1 MFKIVDKDKMK
12 NRSDKDDADQSVDH
26 QDVEKQETPEDQPE
40 LSLDEQLAKAQEEA
54 SKNWDK
60 VLRLQAEI
68 ENLRKRT
75 LRDVENASRGSIERV
90 IMEML
95 PILDSFELGLDLKTE
110 TIDEYKTF
118 KEGQEASMMLMNS
131 LFNKLSIETI
141 DPSEMR
147 YDPGL
152 HEVISTQEDDSVEP
166 GYIIKVIQ
174 KGYRL
179 KERLLR
185 PARVIVRAEKNK
197 KDSPT

>member
-1 MFKIVDKDKMK
+1 
-12 NRSDKDDADQSVDH
+12 
-26 QDVEKQETPEDQPE
+26 
-40 LSLDEQLAKAQEEA
+40 
-54 SKNWDK
+54 
-60 VLRLQAEI
+60 
-68 ENLRKRT
+68 
-75 LRDVENASRGSIERV
+75 
-90 IMEML
+90 
-95 PILDSFELGLDLKTE
+95 
-110 TIDEYKTF
+110 
-118 KEGQEASMMLMNS
+118 MMLMNS

-141 DPSEMR
+141 DPSEMK

>member
-12 NRSDKDDADQSVDH
+12 NRSNNDDADQSVDH
-26 QDVEKQETPEDQPE
+26 QDVEKQQTPGDQSE
-40 LSLDEQLAKAQEEA
+40 LSLDEQLAKSQEEA

-90 IMEML
+90 MMEML

-110 TIDEYKTF
+110 TMNEYKTF

-147 YDPGL
+147 YDPEL
-152 HEVISTQEDDSVEP
+152 HEVVGTQEDNSVEP
-166 GYIIKVIQ
+166 GYIIQVIQ

-185 PARVIVRAEKNK
+185 PARVIVCVEKE
-197 KDSPT
+197 

>member
-1 MFKIVDKDKMK
+1 MK
-12 NRSDKDDADQSVDH
+12 NITNNDDADQSVDL
-26 QDVEKQETPEDQPE
+26 QDEDKQECSQDQSE
-40 LSLDEQLAKAQEEA
+40 MSLDEQLAKSQEEA

-75 LRDVENASRGSIERV
+75 FRDIENASRGSIERV
-90 IMEML
+90 IMEIL
-95 PILDSFELGLDLKTE
+95 PILDSFELGLNLKTE
-110 TIDEYKTF
+110 TIEEYKTF
-118 KEGQEASMMLMNS
+118 KEGQEASMMLMKS

-147 YDPGL
+147 YDPEL
-152 HEVISTQEDDSVEP
+152 HEVIGTQEDDSVEP

-185 PARVIVRAEKNK
+185 PARVIVCAEKNK
-197 KDSPT
+197 DEPST

>member
-1 MFKIVDKDKMK
+1 MK
-12 NRSDKDDADQSVDH
+12 NRSDKDDTDQSVDH
-26 QDVEKQETPEDQPE
+26 QDVGKQETPEDQSK
-40 LSLDEQLAKAQEEA
+40 LSLDEQLAKSQEQA

-147 YDPGL
+147 YDHEL

-185 PARVIVRAEKNK
+185 PARVIVCAEKNK
-197 KDSPT
+197 KDSLT

>member
-12 NRSDKDDADQSVDH
+12 NRSDKDDADQSLDH
-26 QDVEKQETPEDQPE
+26 QDVEKQETPEDQSE
-40 LSLDEQLAKAQEEA
+40 LSLDEQLAKSQEEA

>member
-1 MFKIVDKDKMK
+1 MK
-12 NRSDKDDADQSVDH
+12 NRSDKDDTDQSVDH
-26 QDVEKQETPEDQPE
+26 QNVEKQETPEDQSE
-40 LSLDEQLAKAQEEA
+40 LGLDEQLVKSQEEA

-90 IMEML
+90 MMEML
-95 PILDSFELGLDLKTE
+95 PILDSFELGLNLKTE

-131 LFNKLSIETI
+131 LFYKLSIETI

-147 YDPGL
+147 YDPEL

-166 GYIIKVIQ
+166 GYIIQVIQ

-185 PARVIVRAEKNK
+185 PARVIVCAEKNK

>member
-1 MFKIVDKDKMK
+1 MK
-12 NRSDKDDADQSVDH
+12 NSTNNDDADQSVDL
-26 QDVEKQETPEDQPE
+26 QDEDKQGSSQDQSE
-40 LSLDEQLAKAQEEA
+40 LSLDEQLAKSQEEA

-75 LRDVENASRGSIERV
+75 FRDIENASRGSIERV
-90 IMEML
+90 IMEIL
-95 PILDSFELGLDLKTE
+95 PILDSFELGLSLKTE
-110 TIDEYKTF
+110 TIEQYKTF
-118 KEGQEASMMLMNS
+118 KEGQEASMMLMSS

-147 YDPGL
+147 YDPEL
-152 HEVISTQEDDSVEP
+152 HEVISTQEDDSIEP
-166 GYIIKVIQ
+166 DYIIKVIQ

-185 PARVIVRAEKNK
+185 PARVIVCAEKK
-197 KDSPT
+197 KDEPST

>member
-1 MFKIVDKDKMK
+1 MK
-12 NRSDKDDADQSVDH
+12 KNTNNDDADQSVDL
-26 QDVEKQETPEDQPE
+26 QEEDKQESSQEQSE
-40 LSLDEQLAKAQEEA
+40 LSLDDQLVKSKEEA

-75 LRDVENASRGSIERV
+75 FRYIENASRGSIERV
-90 IMEML
+90 IMEIL

-110 TIDEYKTF
+110 TIEEYKTF

-131 LFNKLSIETI
+131 LFSKLSIETI
-141 DPSEMR
+141 DQSEMR

-152 HEVISTQEDDSVEP
+152 HEVISTQEDDSIEP
-166 GYIIKVIQ
+166 GYIIQVIQ

-185 PARVIVRAEKNK
+185 PARVIVCAEKNK
-197 KDSPT
+197 DESST

>member
-1 MFKIVDKDKMK
+1 MKKSNNNDDVDHSVDLQDEDKQE
-12 NRSDKDDADQSVDH
+12 SSQDQS
-26 QDVEKQETPEDQPE
+26 EM
-40 LSLDEQLAKAQEEA
+40 SLDEQLTKSQEEA
-54 SKNWDK
+54 SINWDK

-75 LRDVENASRGSIERV
+75 FRDIENASRGSIERV
-90 IMEML
+90 IMEIL
-95 PILDSFELGLDLKTE
+95 PILDSFELGLSLKTE
-110 TIDEYKTF
+110 TIEQYKTF
-118 KEGQEASMMLMNS
+118 KEGQEASMMLMSS

-147 YDPGL
+147 YDPEL

-179 KERLLR
+179 QERLLR
-185 PARVIVRAEKNK
+185 PARVIVCAEKI
-197 KDSPT
+197 KDEPST

>member
-12 NRSDKDDADQSVDH
+12 NRSNKDDADQSVDH
-26 QDVEKQETPEDQPE
+26 QDVEKQQTPEDQSE
-40 LSLDEQLAKAQEEA
+40 LSLDEQLAKSQEEA

-75 LRDVENASRGSIERV
+75 FRDVENASRGSIERV
-90 IMEML
+90 MMEML

-131 LFNKLSIETI
+131 LFYKLSIETI

-147 YDPGL
+147 YDPEL
-152 HEVISTQEDDSVEP
+152 HEVISTQEDDLVEP

-185 PARVIVRAEKNK
+185 PARVIVCAEKNK
-197 KDSPT
+197 KDSLT

>member
-1 MFKIVDKDKMK
+1 MK
-12 NRSDKDDADQSVDH
+12 NRSDKDDTDQSVDH
-26 QDVEKQETPEDQPE
+26 QNVEKQETPEDQSE
-40 LSLDEQLAKAQEEA
+40 LSLDEQLAKSQEEA
-54 SKNWDK
+54 AKNWDK

-75 LRDVENASRGSIERV
+75 LRDIENASRGSIERV

-131 LFNKLSIETI
+131 LFYKLSIETI

-147 YDPGL
+147 YDPEL

-185 PARVIVRAEKNK
+185 PARVIVCAEKNK

>member
-1 MFKIVDKDKMK
+1 MK
-12 NRSDKDDADQSVDH
+12 NSTNNDDADQSVDL
-26 QDVEKQETPEDQPE
+26 QDEDNQESPQEQSE
-40 LSLDEQLAKAQEEA
+40 LSLDDQLFKSKEEA

-75 LRDVENASRGSIERV
+75 FRDIENASRGSIERV
-90 IMEML
+90 IMEIL
-95 PILDSFELGLDLKTE
+95 PILDSFELGLSLETE
-110 TIDEYKTF
+110 TIEDYKTF

-131 LFNKLSIETI
+131 LFSKLSIETI

-166 GYIIKVIQ
+166 GYIIQVIQ

-185 PARVIVRAEKNK
+185 PARVIVCAEKNK
-197 KDSPT
+197 DESST

>member
-1 MFKIVDKDKMK
+1 MK
-12 NRSDKDDADQSVDH
+12 NRSDKDDTDQSVDH
-26 QDVEKQETPEDQPE
+26 QDVGKQETPEAQSE
-40 LSLDEQLAKAQEEA
+40 LSLDEQLAKSQEQA

-131 LFNKLSIETI
+131 LFYKLSIETI

-147 YDPGL
+147 YDPEL
-152 HEVISTQEDDSVEP
+152 HEVISTQEDDSVAP

-185 PARVIVRAEKNK
+185 PARVIVCAEKNK
-197 KDSPT
+197 KDSLT

>member
-12 NRSDKDDADQSVDH
+12 NRSKQDDADQSVDH
-26 QDVEKQETPEDQPE
+26 QDVEKQQTPEDQSE
-40 LSLDEQLAKAQEEA
+40 LSLDEQLAKSQEEA

-68 ENLRKRT
+68 ENFRKRT

-152 HEVISTQEDDSVEP
+152 HEVIGTQEDDSVEP

>member
-40 LSLDEQLAKAQEEA
+40 LSLDEQLAKAQEEV

>member
-12 NRSDKDDADQSVDH
+12 NRSDKDDTDQSVDH
-26 QDVEKQETPEDQPE
+26 QNVEKQETPEDQSE
-40 LSLDEQLAKAQEEA
+40 LSLDEQLAKSQEEA
-54 SKNWDK
+54 SNNWDK

-75 LRDVENASRGSIERV
+75 LRDIENASRGSIERV

-131 LFNKLSIETI
+131 LFYKLSIETI

-147 YDPGL
+147 YDPEL

-185 PARVIVRAEKNK
+185 PARVIVCAEKNK
-197 KDSPT
+197 KDSLT

>member
-1 MFKIVDKDKMK
+1 MK
-12 NRSDKDDADQSVDH
+12 NSTNNDDADQSVDL
-26 QDVEKQETPEDQPE
+26 QDEDKKESSQDQSE
-40 LSLDEQLAKAQEEA
+40 LSLDDQLVKSKEEA

-75 LRDVENASRGSIERV
+75 FRDIENASRGSIERV
-90 IMEML
+90 IMEIL

-110 TIDEYKTF
+110 TIEEYKTF

-131 LFNKLSIETI
+131 LFSKLSIETI

-152 HEVISTQEDDSVEP
+152 HEVISTQEDDSVES
-166 GYIIKVIQ
+166 GYIIQVIQ

-185 PARVIVRAEKNK
+185 PARVIVCAEKNK
-197 KDSPT
+197 DESST

>member
-1 MFKIVDKDKMK
+1 MK
-12 NRSDKDDADQSVDH
+12 NRSDKDDTDQSVDH
-26 QDVEKQETPEDQPE
+26 QDVGKQETPEDQSE
-40 LSLDEQLAKAQEEA
+40 LSLDEQLAKSQEQA

-95 PILDSFELGLDLKTE
+95 PILDSFELGLNLKTE

-131 LFNKLSIETI
+131 LFYKLSIETI

-147 YDPGL
+147 YDPEL

-185 PARVIVRAEKNK
+185 PARVIVCAEKNK
-197 KDSPT
+197 KDSLT

>member
-12 NRSDKDDADQSVDH
+12 NRSNKDDADQSVDH
-26 QDVEKQETPEDQPE
+26 QDVEKQQTPEDQSE
-40 LSLDEQLAKAQEEA
+40 LSLDEQLAKSQEEA
-54 SKNWDK
+54 AKNWDK

-75 LRDVENASRGSIERV
+75 LRDIENASRGSIERV
-90 IMEML
+90 MMEML

-110 TIDEYKTF
+110 TMNEYKTF
-118 KEGQEASMMLMNS
+118 KEGQVASMMLMNS
-131 LFNKLSIETI
+131 LLSKLSIETI

-147 YDPGL
+147 YDPEL
-152 HEVISTQEDDSVEP
+152 HEVVGTQEDNSVEP
-166 GYIIKVIQ
+166 GYIIQVIQ

-185 PARVIVRAEKNK
+185 PARVIVCVEKE
-197 KDSPT
+197 

>member
-1 MFKIVDKDKMK
+1 MK
-12 NRSDKDDADQSVDH
+12 NSTNNDDADQSVDL
-26 QDVEKQETPEDQPE
+26 QDEDNQESPQDQSE
-40 LSLDEQLAKAQEEA
+40 LSLDDQLVKSKEEA

-75 LRDVENASRGSIERV
+75 FRDIENASRGSIERV
-90 IMEML
+90 IMEIL
-95 PILDSFELGLDLKTE
+95 PILDSFELGLSLETE
-110 TIDEYKTF
+110 TIEDYKTF

-147 YDPGL
+147 YDPEL
-152 HEVISTQEDDSVEP
+152 HEVISTQEDDSIEP
-166 GYIIKVIQ
+166 DYIIKVIQ

-185 PARVIVRAEKNK
+185 PARVIVCAEKNK
-197 KDSPT
+197 DETST

>member
-40 LSLDEQLAKAQEEA
+40 LSVDEQLAKSQEEA

-141 DPSEMR
+141 DPSEMK

>member
-1 MFKIVDKDKMK
+1 MK
-12 NRSDKDDADQSVDH
+12 NSTNNDDADQSVDL
-26 QDVEKQETPEDQPE
+26 QDEDNQESPQEQSE
-40 LSLDEQLAKAQEEA
+40 LSLDDQLVKSKEEA

-75 LRDVENASRGSIERV
+75 FRDIENASRGSIERV
-90 IMEML
+90 IMEIL

-110 TIDEYKTF
+110 TIEEYKTF

-131 LFNKLSIETI
+131 LFSKLSIETI

-147 YDPGL
+147 HDPGL

-166 GYIIKVIQ
+166 GYIVHVIQ

-185 PARVIVRAEKNK
+185 PARVIVCAEKNK
-197 KDSPT
+197 DESST

>member
-1 MFKIVDKDKMK
+1 MK
-12 NRSDKDDADQSVDH
+12 NRSDKDDTDQSVDH
-26 QDVEKQETPEDQPE
+26 QDVGKQETPEDQSE
-40 LSLDEQLAKAQEEA
+40 LSLDEQLAKSQEQA

-110 TIDEYKTF
+110 TIGEYKTF

-131 LFNKLSIETI
+131 LFYKLSIETI

-147 YDPGL
+147 YDPEL

-185 PARVIVRAEKNK
+185 PARVIVCAEKNK
-197 KDSPT
+197 KDSLT

>member
-1 MFKIVDKDKMK
+1 MK
-12 NRSDKDDADQSVDH
+12 NRSDKDDTDQSVDH
-26 QDVEKQETPEDQPE
+26 QDVGKQETPEDQSK
-40 LSLDEQLAKAQEEA
+40 LSLDEQLAKSQEQA

-147 YDPGL
+147 YDPEL

-185 PARVIVRAEKNK
+185 PARVIVCAEKNK
-197 KDSPT
+197 KDSLT

>member
-1 MFKIVDKDKMK
+1 MK
-12 NRSDKDDADQSVDH
+12 NNSNNDDADQSVDLH
-26 QDVEKQETPEDQPE
+26 DEDKQESSQDQPE
-40 LSLDEQLAKAQEEA
+40 LSLDEQLLKSQEEA

-60 VLRLQAEI
+60 ALRLQAEI

-75 LRDVENASRGSIERV
+75 FRDIENASRGSIERV
-90 IMEML
+90 IMEIL

-110 TIDEYKTF
+110 TIEEYKTF

-131 LFNKLSIETI
+131 LFSKLSIETI

-166 GYIIKVIQ
+166 GYIIQVIQ

-185 PARVIVRAEKNK
+185 PARVIVCAEKNK
-197 KDSPT
+197 DESST

>member
-1 MFKIVDKDKMK
+1 MK
-12 NRSDKDDADQSVDH
+12 NRSDKDDTDQSVDH
-26 QDVEKQETPEDQPE
+26 QDVGKQETPEDQSE
-40 LSLDEQLAKAQEEA
+40 LSLDEQLAKSQEQA

-75 LRDVENASRGSIERV
+75 LRDIENASRGSIERV

-95 PILDSFELGLDLKTE
+95 PILDSFELGLNLKTE

-131 LFNKLSIETI
+131 LFYKLSIETI

-147 YDPGL
+147 YDPEL

-185 PARVIVRAEKNK
+185 PARVIVCAEKNK

>member
-1 MFKIVDKDKMK
+1 MK
-12 NRSDKDDADQSVDH
+12 NRSDKDDTDQSVDH
-26 QDVEKQETPEDQPE
+26 QDVGKQETPEDQSE
-40 LSLDEQLAKAQEEA
+40 LSLDEQLAKSQEQA

-90 IMEML
+90 MMEML

-131 LFNKLSIETI
+131 LFYKLSIETI

-147 YDPGL
+147 YDPEL

-185 PARVIVRAEKNK
+185 PARVIVCAEKNK

>member
-1 MFKIVDKDKMK
+1 MK
-12 NRSDKDDADQSVDH
+12 NRSDKDDTDQSVDH
-26 QDVEKQETPEDQPE
+26 QNVEKQETPEDQSE
-40 LSLDEQLAKAQEEA
+40 LSLDEQLAKSQEEA
-54 SKNWDK
+54 SNNWDK

-75 LRDVENASRGSIERV
+75 LRDIENASRGSIERV

-147 YDPGL
+147 YDHEL

-185 PARVIVRAEKNK
+185 PARVIVCAEKNK
-197 KDSPT
+197 KDSLT

>member
-12 NRSDKDDADQSVDH
+12 NRSDKDDADQSLDH

-40 LSLDEQLAKAQEEA
+40 LSLDEQLAKSQEEV
-54 SKNWDK
+54 SNNWDK

>member
-1 MFKIVDKDKMK
+1 MK
-12 NRSDKDDADQSVDH
+12 NRSDKDDTDKSVNH
-26 QDVEKQETPEDQPE
+26 QNVEKQETPEDQSE
-40 LSLDEQLAKAQEEA
+40 LSLDEQLAKSQEEA
-54 SKNWDK
+54 SNNWDK

-90 IMEML
+90 IVEML

-131 LFNKLSIETI
+131 LFYKLSIETI

-147 YDPGL
+147 YDPEL

-185 PARVIVRAEKNK
+185 PARVIVCAEKNK
-197 KDSPT
+197 KDSLT

>member
-12 NRSDKDDADQSVDH
+12 NRSNKDDADQSVDN
-26 QDVEKQETPEDQPE
+26 QDIEKQETQEDQSE
-40 LSLDEQLAKAQEEA
+40 LSLDEQLAKSQEEA

-90 IMEML
+90 MMEML

-110 TIDEYKTF
+110 TMNEYKTF
-118 KEGQEASMMLMNS
+118 KEGQVASMMLMNS

-147 YDPGL
+147 YDPEL
-152 HEVISTQEDDSVEP
+152 HEVVGTQEDNSVEP
-166 GYIIKVIQ
+166 GYIIQVIQ

-185 PARVIVRAEKNK
+185 PARVIVCVEKE
-197 KDSPT
+197 